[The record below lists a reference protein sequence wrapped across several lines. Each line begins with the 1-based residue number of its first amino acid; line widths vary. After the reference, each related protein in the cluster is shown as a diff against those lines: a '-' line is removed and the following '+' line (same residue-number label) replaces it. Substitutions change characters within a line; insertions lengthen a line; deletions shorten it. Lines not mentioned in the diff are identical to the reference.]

1 MGYLVSL
8 EEDQFGNIMNYTH
21 NIKKLVHKLEK
32 CLQSAEADYG
42 EEDDT
47 YEEDYVNY
55 NLRGQKDM
63 YTNDQVNYSNPNN
76 TMNMRRSRGGK
87 PMVGRRRM
95 VMSDGRYDF

>member
-1 MGYLVSL
+1 MGYLVQL

-42 EEDDT
+42 EED
-47 YEEDYVNY
+47 EDYDYQNY
-55 NLRGQKDM
+55 NLRSHEDVEH
-63 YTNDQVNYSNPNN
+63 VNYPEG

-87 PMVGRRRM
+87 SMMRRRM
-95 VMSDGRYDF
+95 PMNMADGRYNF